1 MTTFR
6 VFAIPTDVAESVRAT
21 GKAPRYNHP
30 VHIEVA
36 KGYGP
41 CRHCLRVFDVGQ
53 EKRTLFT
60 YDPFDGI
67 ESLPLPGPVFI
78 HTDGC
83 ERYPE
88 DGGYPKD
95 LAAYPA
101 VLNVYAKGPKL
112 LDQVFA
118 EPGEAE
124 ERISGFLLDS
134 KVDYIEVR
142 DRKAG
147 CFDFRVERGQ
157 PAEAEKQEIVCF
169 RC

>member
-1 MTTFR
+1 MALFR
-6 VFAIPTDVAESVRAT
+6 VLAIPTPVAESVRAT

-41 CRHCLRVFDVGQ
+41 CRHCLRAFHVG
-53 EKRTLFT
+53 EENRTLFT
-60 YDPFDGI
+60 YDSFDGI

-78 HTDGC
+78 HSDQC

-88 DGGYPKD
+88 DGGYPED
-95 LAAYPA
+95 LKVHPA

-112 LDQVFA
+112 LDQVFT

-124 ERISGFLLDS
+124 ERIANFLIDP

-147 CFDFRVERGQ
+147 CFDFRVERARIDKTDAQ
-157 PAEAEKQEIVCF
+157 NVEKFKC
-169 RC
+169 